1 MNGFSCRKNF
11 YAQSLLCS
19 VLLTAAVFALLPL
32 SVSVSWRAGDAKPE
46 LVRVYSRPSAKTS
59 GSERARSAERTGL
72 PSAPKFAAAAPV
84 FSSDVPSP
92 DFASVSDGA
101 PSFGGTGGASLDA
114 DFFGFSDGIGASSE
128 IEIFALDA
136 LDSIPRRLDSTK
148 VRYPPKMLSR
158 GAEGEVRLNVVVDE
172 SGNTQVDSVEY
183 ASRPEFV
190 ECAVAAASK
199 FRYESPKKN
208 GRAVRAK
215 FILPI
220 PFKILK

>member
-32 SVSVSWRAGDAKPE
+32 SVSVSWRADDAKPE

-72 PSAPKFAAAAPV
+72 PSAPKFAADAPV

-114 DFFGFSDGIGASSE
+114 DFFG
-128 IEIFALDA
+128 
-136 LDSIPRRLDSTK
+136 STK

>member
-1 MNGFSCRKNF
+1 MNGFSDRKNF
-11 YAQSLLCS
+11 ALRSLLCA
-19 VLLTAAVFALLPL
+19 VLLTAAVFALMPL
-32 SVSVSWRAGDAKPE
+32 SVSVSKRVGDSKPE
-46 LVRVYSRPSAKTS
+46 LVRVYARVAAQTS
-59 GSERARSAERTGL
+59 SSERARANARESL
-72 PSAPKFAAAAPV
+72 PSAPKFTAASV

-92 DFASVSDGA
+92 DFASVSDGV

-114 DFFGFSDGIGASSE
+114 DFFGFSDGIGAAAE

-136 LDSIPRRLDSTK
+136 LDSVPRRLDSTK

-158 GAEGEVRLNVVVDE
+158 GAEGEVRLNVVIDE
-172 SGNTQVDSVEY
+172 SGNARVDSVEY

-199 FRYESPKKN
+199 FRYEPPKKN

>member
-1 MNGFSCRKNF
+1 MRGFADGCGVRADAPFRVGFEARRRLEARACARVCARCRADF
-11 YAQSLLCS
+11 E
-19 VLLTAAVFALLPL
+19 F
-32 SVSVSWRAGDAKPE
+32 
-46 LVRVYSRPSAKTS
+46 
-59 GSERARSAERTGL
+59 RARSADS
-72 PSAPKFAAAAPV
+72 PAH
-84 FSSDVPSP
+84 SP
-92 DFASVSDGA
+92 DFASVSDGV

-114 DFFGFSDGIGASSE
+114 DFFGFSDGIGAAAE

-158 GAEGEVRLNVVVDE
+158 GAEGEVRLNVVIDE
-172 SGNTQVDSVEY
+172 SGNARVDSVEY

-199 FRYESPKKN
+199 FRYEPPKKN

>member
-1 MNGFSCRKNF
+1 MNGFSDRKNF
-11 YAQSLLCS
+11 ALRSLLCA
-19 VLLTAAVFALLPL
+19 VLLTAAVFALMPL
-32 SVSVSWRAGDAKPE
+32 SVSVSKRVGDSKPE
-46 LVRVYSRPSAKTS
+46 LVRVYARAAAQTS
-59 GSERARSAERTGL
+59 SSERARANARASL
-72 PSAPKFAAAAPV
+72 PSAPKFAAVSV

-92 DFASVSDGA
+92 DFASVSDGV

-114 DFFGFSDGIGASSE
+114 DFFGFSDGIGTAAE

-158 GAEGEVRLNVVVDE
+158 GAEGEVRLNVVIDE
-172 SGNTQVDSVEY
+172 SGNARVDSVEY

-199 FRYESPKKN
+199 FRYEPPKKN